1 MDVLDSV
8 LVVLGRGAEAGLV
21 SVRPA
26 VACSDVA
33 GLDDLDSVLAVLA
46 GAAEAGLASVCRA
59 FACAVVAGLDD
70 DGLDSVL
77 AVLA

>member
-1 MDVLDSV
+1 MDALDSV
-8 LVVLGRGAEAGLV
+8 LVVVGRGAEAGLV
-21 SVRPA
+21 SVRRA

-46 GAAEAGLASVCRA
+46 GAAESGLASVCRA